1 MQQPNHVGF
10 SYDIPVNGTLPL
22 LDPNA
27 QFRVKTV
34 APPWE
39 EQQTAYEIFLPEFTK
54 EAYYEAIT
62 NLLMFNG
69 TFPSGNSK
77 LTANTT
83 EVSAIAVW
91 HFLQG
96 WLKSFPQYDPK
107 DAGVNLFAESYGGK
121 YGYGSGII
129 LKGFELIIKACIL
142 QLLRQAKQAP

>member
-1 MQQPNHVGF
+1 LQQPSHVGF

-27 QFRVKTV
+27 QFRIKTV

-39 EQQTAYEIFLPEFTK
+39 EQKRADQIFLQEFTLD
-54 EAYYEAIT
+54 AYYEAVG
-62 NLLMFNG
+62 NLLLLNG

-83 EVSAIAVW
+83 GVAAAAVW

-121 YGYGSGII
+121 YGYGFGI
-129 LKGFELIIKACIL
+129 L
-142 QLLRQAKQAP
+142 